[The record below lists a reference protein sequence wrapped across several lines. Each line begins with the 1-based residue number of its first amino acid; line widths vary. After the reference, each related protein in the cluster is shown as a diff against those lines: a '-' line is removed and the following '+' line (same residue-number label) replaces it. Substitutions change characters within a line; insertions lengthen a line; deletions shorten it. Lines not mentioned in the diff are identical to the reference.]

1 MQAGKLLFVVG
12 LFLVSS
18 GCGSDGRLDLSGH
31 VTLADGAPLVRCR
44 VIFRSLAD
52 GESFWGMTDEE
63 GLYTAGSTANG
74 PGIAEGKYAVTIAEN
89 RGDTDHPSPPK
100 IHRKY
105 SNPKYSGLQIDV
117 TPENDTFDMTLEPPG
132 GPGRKKKR

>member
-1 MQAGKLLFVVG
+1 MQAGKLLLVVG

-18 GCGSDGRLDLSGH
+18 GCGSDGRLDLSGK
-31 VTLADGAPLVRCR
+31 VTLADGAPLARCR

-52 GESFWGMTDEE
+52 GESFWGMSDEE
-63 GLYTAGSTANG
+63 GLYTAGSTADG

-89 RGDTDHPSPPK
+89 RGDTDHPNPPK

-105 SNPKYSGLQIDV
+105 SNPKFSGLQVDV
-117 TPENDTFDMTLEPPG
+117 TPENDTMDIVLDPPG
-132 GPGRKKKR
+132 NKKKR